1 MLPLILN
8 LTTTWGRIKPNR
20 HPALQPVPI
29 PVPVDKQPRR

>member
-8 LTTTWGRIKPNR
+8 LSTAWGRIKPNR

-29 PVPVDKQPRR
+29 PVEKQPKR